1 MRLTRRQPQW
11 ILSSSI
17 FLASTV
23 LAIASPDAAK
33 AGKERVSRLPIGA
46 QGAISATLGR
56 DDRSYHAARSADG
69 LRASN
74 GRHDLRIEFL
84 REGVTVALDEER
96 AAWSLRALGYGSA
109 LAPVAPAAPRPAANR
124 VEYRRGTLTEW
135 YSNGPLGLEQGFTLK
150 SRPVRRAHGP
160 LTLSLSF
167 SGSLDASLEAGDRS
181 LVLSSRGRPVL
192 GYRGLTATD
201 AAGRDLPARL
211 ELAHGSVLLRID
223 DANARYPIVID
234 PFVQKATLK
243 ASDGTP
249 DDGFGLPVA
258 ISGGTIVVGAK
269 DAAVGGVEPFAGA
282 AYVFVKPPG
291 GWAGTVAEA
300 AKLIPSDS
308 FSNMMFGFT
317 VSVSGDTAVVGTWL
331 EDTAYVYVKPAAGWA
346 GTLTESAR
354 LTPSTA
360 NASGD
365 QVHSVAIDGDTV
377 VYGETTA
384 GSVQQGS
391 AWIFLKPSGGWA
403 GNIADSAHLTPS
415 VGASEDEFGF
425 SVAVSGN
432 TAVVSAPFADPS
444 SAYVFVEPPGGWAGT
459 LQESAKLTASDDEPG
474 DHLGYAVA
482 ISGDTV
488 VAGAPGDDLPA
499 SIGPDQGSA
508 YVFVKPAGGWTGPA
522 TESAKLTA
530 SDANSSDGFGQ
541 SIAIDGDTIVGG
553 PVGVYVF
560 VRPAGGWAG
569 ALNETEL
576 FKPML
581 AFGIGISAKTVVAGN
596 NGNAVVLEDL
606 CYGHSLCVDLD
617 VTKSDSPDP
626 VKAKSLLT
634 YTIIVTN
641 HGPSDAT
648 EVTMQDVLPKNV
660 KLVNLEF
667 DASQVVCS
675 VNKAQDSIRC
685 GPLPE
690 PQRPLASGDSFRV
703 TIRVKPQKPAKGRE
717 NVNTAHV
724 TANEF
729 DPIPANNVAAE
740 ATVVQ

>member
-1 MRLTRRQPQW
+1 MRPTDREPKRINSTCVFLATAILSALSPDPVWCREQRLTH
-11 ILSSSI
+11 
-17 FLASTV
+17 
-23 LAIASPDAAK
+23 
-33 AGKERVSRLPIGA
+33 LPIGA

-56 DDRSYHAARSADG
+56 EDRSYHAARSSDG

-74 GRHDLRIEFL
+74 GRHDLRIDFL
-84 REGVTVALDEER
+84 GEGVAVVLGEDR
-96 AAWSLRALGYGSA
+96 AAWSLRAVGYGSA
-109 LAPVAPAAPRPAANR
+109 LAPVTSATPRPAANR

-135 YSNGPLGLEQGFTLK
+135 YSNGPLGLEQGFTLM
-150 SRPVRRAHGP
+150 SRPVRRAAGP
-160 LTLSLSF
+160 LTISLSF
-167 SGSLDASLEAGDRS
+167 SGNLVPSLEEGDRS
-181 LVLSSRGRPVL
+181 LVLSSRGMPVL

-201 AAGRDLPARL
+201 AAGRDLPAWL
-211 ELAHGSVLLRID
+211 QLAHGAVLLRVD
-223 DANARYPIVID
+223 DAKARYPIVID

-269 DAAVGGVEPFAGA
+269 DAAVGGVEPFAGG

-300 AKLIPSDS
+300 AKLVPSDS

-317 VSVSGDTAVVGTWL
+317 VGVSGDTVVVGTWL

-415 VGASEDEFGF
+415 VGASGDEFGF
-425 SVAVSGN
+425 SVAVSGD
-432 TAVVSAPFADPS
+432 TAVVGTPFADPS
-444 SAYVFVEPPGGWAGT
+444 SAYVFVEPPGGWAGL
-459 LQESAKLTASDDEPG
+459 LQESAKLTASDDEAG

-499 SIGPDQGSA
+499 SIGADQGSA
-508 YVFVKPAGGWTGPA
+508 YVFVKPAGGWTAPA

-530 SDANSSDGFGQ
+530 SDANSGDGFGQ

-569 ALNETEL
+569 ELNETEVV
-576 FKPML
+576 KPVT
-581 AFGIGISAKTVVAGN
+581 AYGVGISAKTVVAGS

-606 CYGHSLCVDLD
+606 CFGHSLCVDLD

-634 YTIIVTN
+634 YTIIVSN

-685 GPLPE
+685 SPLPE
-690 PQRPLASGDSFRV
+690 PQRPLASGGSFRV

-724 TANEF
+724 TADEF